1 MRWRCACPPTARS
14 PKRRLE
20 GGRVLGATVLL
31 VDDEERILAA
41 LERTLRREG
50 YRLLRAR
57 SGDEALRLLDA
68 EPVDAILS
76 DHKMPGPSG
85 LELLERAAARWPG
98 TARILISGWPEEIA
112 ADRMR
117 ALGIHA
123 LVPKP
128 WDARQLRSTLREVLG
143 AR

>member
-1 MRWRCACPPTARS
+1 M
-14 PKRRLE
+14 
-20 GGRVLGATVLL
+20 
-31 VDDEERILAA
+31 DDEERILAA

-128 WDARQLRSTLREVLG
+128 WDASQLRSTLREVLG